1 MSYPD
6 NPEVVSSYSFQLYG
20 PRNFLQMADSDI
32 NASLHLVILSNLWL
46 KLTSYELIRSSEN
59 KTLFHFEIEFLFQSW
74 SEMWSGVY
82 VIKLFTVV
90 SYEFLE
96 WGSVTHQMAVPGPS
110 ISCCVLSHH
119 NVFYQTQN
127 ALAFNWDTCCHLALC
142 LQLLPFHKLKKAFS
156 A

>member
-59 KTLFHFEIEFLFQSW
+59 KTLFHFEIEFLFQS
-74 SEMWSGVY
+74 
-82 VIKLFTVV
+82 
-90 SYEFLE
+90 
-96 WGSVTHQMAVPGPS
+96 
-110 ISCCVLSHH
+110 
-119 NVFYQTQN
+119 
-127 ALAFNWDTCCHLALC
+127 
-142 LQLLPFHKLKKAFS
+142 
-156 A
+156 